1 MKEERLGMKKIC
13 LMVLIGY
20 FCIYFG
26 AYSAF
31 AKERLTLNV
40 PYDEMPSEIQNS
52 DTFLKQLYVQEKKN
66 FDQKISQ
73 RKNPNPK
80 VPLYQYK
87 KLAPSAQIQKEG
99 IEIIF

>member
-1 MKEERLGMKKIC
+1 MIFVASL
-13 LMVLIGY
+13 
-20 FCIYFG
+20 CIYFG
-26 AYSAF
+26 AYSAY
-31 AKERLTLNV
+31 AKEKLALSV

-52 DTFLKQLYVQEKKN
+52 ETFVKQLYVQEKKG

-73 RKNPNPK
+73 RKNPNLR

-87 KLAPSAQIQKEG
+87 KVAPSAEVQKQG